1 MSEISQTKK
10 VNADDSHDEIGEKF
24 SGVLNTLGSFRQQIT
39 MLQNQVRSLE
49 KTVNRKMRNLVKEA
63 KKNRNKGNRKPS
75 GFAVPTKISA
85 DLCNFMGKKKG
96 SSVARTEVTQ
106 YIISYIKS
114 NDLQWAENRKIIK
127 PDVPLKKLLGVEDK
141 EEVTYFNLQKFMNKH
156 FVKSTSAAAAA
167 AVAH

>member
-1 MSEISQTKK
+1 MSEISETKK

-96 SSVARTEVTQ
+96 SYLALLTS
-106 YIISYIKS
+106 
-114 NDLQWAENRKIIK
+114 LQRVSPQTW
-127 PDVPLKKLLGVEDK
+127 
-141 EEVTYFNLQKFMNKH
+141 
-156 FVKSTSAAAAA
+156 S
-167 AVAH
+167 